1 MQTLT
6 FECEVTAERDL
17 VLRLPATVAPGR
29 HRIAVVI
36 DPPELTAA
44 DSDVIPVGDSV
55 PPRTAL
61 WARLNA
67 LRDQAARE
75 GDLPTPMSWDDIL
88 AEVQRRRGEQKPLP
102 QTLNP
107 EPSHQRQR

>member
-6 FECEVTAERDL
+6 FECEVSAERNL
-17 VLRLPATVAPGR
+17 VLSLPATVTPGR

-36 DPPELTAA
+36 DPLELTGAE
-44 DSDVIPVGDSV
+44 SDLISVDDSV

-75 GDLPTPMSWDDIL
+75 GELPAPLSWDEIL
-88 AEVQRRRGEQKPLP
+88 AEMQQRRGEQDD
-102 QTLNP
+102 
-107 EPSHQRQR
+107 